1 MSVFIK
7 LEGITVGRLV
17 VFIYIYTY
25 IYTYISIHIYIY
37 IHKHIY
43 IYTYTYK
50 YTYTYMY
57 MTAVE
62 TPFEGMINDDRWAQ
76 DRLWQMHSGRP
87 WDAVLSCMF
96 WW

>member
-17 VFIYIYTY
+17 VFIYIYIHIY
-25 IYTYISIHIYIY
+25 IYTYISIYIYTYIYIY
-37 IHKHIY
+37 I
-43 IYTYTYK
+43 YT
-50 YTYTYMY
+50 
-57 MTAVE
+57 

>member
-1 MSVFIK
+1 
-7 LEGITVGRLV
+7 
-17 VFIYIYTY
+17 
-25 IYTYISIHIYIY
+25 
-37 IHKHIY
+37 
-43 IYTYTYK
+43 
-50 YTYTYMY
+50 MY